1 MTALAQAERLITKAG
16 GMPAVFEELAR
27 RKLGRGIPALEP
39 LLMPSRYKGAYGG
52 RGSGKSNTLAEMV
65 VLAMLNDPDC
75 SVVCVREVQK
85 SLALSAKKLIEA
97 KIEAFR
103 LGHLFEVQQA
113 VIKRRNGKGVC
124 VFQGLQDHTADSIK
138 SLEGFKIAWAEE
150 AQALSERSLEL
161 LRPTIRMDGS
171 EIWFSWN
178 PRRRNDAV
186 EKLLRPRSGRRDD
199 AIVLKAN
206 YTDNPHLPETLRKEA
221 EDAAINEPDSYPHV
235 WLGQF
240 EEAGSKVVIP
250 AAWVEASVGL
260 CERLGIE
267 ATGKLYSGLDVAGAE
282 EGGDENAQCIR
293 KGIEVV
299 SLEKWNGL
307 DTSLT
312 THRAVKEMRRLGCQE
327 GYYDSAGVGE
337 GVTGEWASMGRRGEA
352 PDGMT
357 LTAWNGG
364 MKVMDPDSRVNP
376 DDPRSPLNK
385 DQYANLKA
393 QAWMM
398 LRRRFENAWKASQG
412 REYDAEMMIS
422 LPAGLANLAQL
433 QDELSQPQQKQ
444 SGTGKVMVDK
454 APDGGRSPN
463 LADAVCIAFM
473 PIGGAK
479 AFSYDGW
486 L

>member
-1 MTALAQAERLITKAG
+1 MKLTPELVLEAR
-16 GMPAVFEELAR
+16 VELAR

-39 LLMPSRYKGAYGG
+39 LLVPSRYKGAWGG
-52 RGSGKSNTLAEMV
+52 RGSGKSNTMAEMV
-65 VLAMLNDPDC
+65 ILAMLNDPDC

-85 SLALSAKKLIEA
+85 SLALSAKKLLES
-97 KIEAFR
+97 KIQAFK
-103 LGHLFEVQQA
+103 LGHLFEVQQSL
-113 VIKRRNGKGVC
+113 IKRRNGKGIC

-138 SLEGFKIAWAEE
+138 SLEGFRIAWAEE

-171 EIWFSWN
+171 ELWFSWN

-186 EKLLRPRSGRRDD
+186 EKLLRPRGGKRDD
-199 AIVLKAN
+199 AIVLRAN

-221 EDAAINEPDSYPHV
+221 EDAARDEPDSYPHI
-235 WLGQF
+235 WLGAF

-250 AAWVEASVGL
+250 AAWIESAVGL

-267 ATGKLYSGLDVAGAE
+267 ATGKLYSGLDVAGGD

-293 KGIEVV
+293 KGCEIV

-312 THRAVKEMRRLGCQE
+312 THRAVKEMQRLGCQE

-337 GVTGEWASMGRRGEA
+337 GVTGEWASMGRRDEV
-352 PDGMT
+352 PSGMT
-357 LTAWNGG
+357 MTAWNGG
-364 MKVMDPDSRVNP
+364 MSVLNPNDRIDPD
-376 DDPRSPLNK
+376 DKGSPLNK

-398 LRRRFENAWKASQG
+398 LRRRFENAHKAAQG
-412 REYDAEMMIS
+412 RDYDAEMLIS
-422 LPAGLANLAQL
+422 LPRGLKHLPQL
-433 QDELSQPQQKQ
+433 QDELAQPQKRE
-444 SGTGKVMVDK
+444 SGTGKMIVDK
-454 APDGGRSPN
+454 SPDGAKSPN
-463 LADAVCIAFM
+463 LADSVCIAFW
-473 PIGGAK
+473 PIAQ
-479 AFSYDGW
+479 ASTYSLDGW
-486 L
+486 G